1 MRWNTSPVWDEERQ
15 AWIFRRLLSNKNSKK
30 FVQDVIK
37 CVKNDGLTDLKP
49 RHISEFL
56 GKIYDYAA
64 DNVDHCHEFAHPQQF
79 FATAKEN
86 FPQAQSIRDEVFWI
100 FTYKAFH
107 ARNIFKE
114 YQIGSARS
122 KGQPLSKALDKFR
135 AAFYEKYNPKYGLD
149 FLALPKESQNSVE
162 LQQVPDRRGEVLRIV
177 NMYFPIQLTDADHI
191 GDGKDHVMIVSKN
204 PYYFSKNAGRS
215 VQETIMKGMMDED
228 GNVNPHYHSGGK
240 EDEDT
245 EDMEAAEVFDPTEP
259 AAQGLRAPEIE
270 EGLDGMEIG

>member
-30 FVQDVIK
+30 FVQDII
-37 CVKNDGLTDLKP
+37 N
-49 RHISEFL
+49 EFL

-107 ARNIFKE
+107 ARNIFEE

-122 KGQPLSKALDKFR
+122 KGQPLSKALD
-135 AAFYEKYNPKYGLD
+135 
-149 FLALPKESQNSVE
+149 FLALPQESQSPVE
-162 LQQVPDRRGEVLRIV
+162 LQEVLDRRGEILRIV
-177 NMYFPIQLTDADHI
+177 NMYFPMQLTDADHI

-204 PYYFSKNAGRS
+204 PHYFSKNAGRS
-215 VQETIMKGMMDED
+215 VQETMMKGMMDED
-228 GNVNPHYHSGGK
+228 GNINPHYYAGGE
-240 EDEDT
+240 EDEDM
-245 EDMEAAEVFDPTEP
+245 EDMEAAEALDPTEP
-259 AAQGLRAPEIE
+259 AARGLRAPEIE
-270 EGLDGMEIG
+270 EGLDGMVID